1 MGHAAAI
8 IAIFLSQLLP
18 LRCSLHLPLPS
29 PVSALPPTLRICVS
43 HTTTTTPH
51 SHTYT
56 YTRMNK

>member
-43 HTTTTTPH
+43 HTTTPH

>member
-43 HTTTTTPH
+43 HTTTTPH
-51 SHTYT
+51 SHTYK